1 MILLLLLSLSLLLL
15 PVLLLLIIFWMPVF
29 CVLIYS
35 ASEIPTQS
43 TKKGR
48 FKDRHSC
55 SHEQW
60 RLEPLTPLWKI
71 LSYVPLR
78 HFETTNERKPCTK
91 SKQSSVLP
99 HPKLSQVL
107 LLGSHKGKNG
117 WEPPEKCQRIVLQ
130 RLVKKRSLKNQE
142 NVKQKWGP
150 ETIAENGRFLAKTG
164 GLKSLVSFH
173 QRHPMMVFTLN
184 TLKLLFR
191 LSRVLLGIWKCI
203 LSGTIKF
210 VSVRSY

>member
-1 MILLLLLSLSLLLL
+1 MILLLLLSLSLL
-15 PVLLLLIIFWMPVF
+15 LLLLIIFWMPVF

-35 ASEIPTQS
+35 VSEIPTLS

-60 RLEPLTPLWKI
+60 RCEPLAPPWKI

-99 HPKLSQVL
+99 HPKWLQVICSDPIRVKMAEKPEINVKESCYKDWLNKEVLKTGRILS
-107 LLGSHKGKNG
+107 KNG
-117 WEPPEKCQRIVLQ
+117 RPEMI
-130 RLVKKRSLKNQE
+130 
-142 NVKQKWGP
+142 
-150 ETIAENGRFLAKTG
+150 TENGRFLAKTG
-164 GLKSLVSFH
+164 GLESLVSFH
-173 QRHPMMVFTLN
+173 CKEQYESIVQFRIKNYRWIQTLMAH
-184 TLKLLFR
+184 LY
-191 LSRVLLGIWKCI
+191 RVSLD
-203 LSGTIKF
+203 IK
-210 VSVRSY
+210 